1 MVSKMFNGNILTVL
15 QSDNKQNNGLII
27 PDNKSYKVVKV
38 VESLEEAVEA
48 GSLLYVPKQVG
59 TEVEI
64 GGINYMVVNIREI
77 LLVV

>member
-15 QSDNKQNNGLII
+15 QSNNKQSNGLII

-38 VESLEEAVEA
+38 VESLEEAVET
-48 GSLLYVPKQVG
+48 GNLLYVPKQSG

-64 GGINYMVVNIREI
+64 GGVDYMVVNIREI

>member
-15 QSDNKQNNGLII
+15 QSDNKQSNGLII

-38 VESLEEAVEA
+38 VESLEEAVET
-48 GSLLYVPKQVG
+48 GNLLYVPKQSG

-64 GGINYMVVNIREI
+64 GGVDYMVVNIREI